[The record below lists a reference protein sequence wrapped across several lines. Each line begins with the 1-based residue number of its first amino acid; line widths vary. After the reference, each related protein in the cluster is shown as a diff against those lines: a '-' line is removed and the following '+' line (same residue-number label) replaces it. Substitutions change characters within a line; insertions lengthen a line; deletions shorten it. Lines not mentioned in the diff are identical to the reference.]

1 MRTVKVLAFASIL
14 LAASVTQAGKVTGK
28 VIITPEFREAADK
41 ATRVSKDKKPAFY
54 WNEPN
59 GIADVRPLRIDPSRD
74 LAVVLIKEGAK
85 EPDVD
90 ELTTVKVFA
99 GAMERSVVVT
109 RPKST
114 IRFRNVNP
122 FDHKLFV
129 PGMDAFRP
137 EHQSN
142 GAFRPI
148 EFAEEGIFEINCKLF
163 PHFKAFVVVTKA
175 TIVVPIKKDGTFALD
190 SLGEGSYTL
199 KVFYNGKW
207 IHKQNFKVAGG
218 GGQALEVKLTPGSS
232 GKQEAETKK
241 KDKKAKDGAK

>member
-1 MRTVKVLAFASIL
+1 MRTVKVLTFASIL
-14 LAASVTQAGKVTGK
+14 LVASTTQAGKVTGK
-28 VIITPEFREAADK
+28 VTITPEFREAADK
-41 ATRVSKDKKPAFY
+41 ENRASNDKKPAFY

-59 GIADVRPLRIDPSRD
+59 GIADVRPLWINPSSD
-74 LAVVLIKEGAK
+74 LAVVLIREGAK
-85 EPDVD
+85 EPAAD

-99 GAMERSVVVT
+99 GAMERRVIVT

-122 FDHKLFV
+122 FDHELFV
-129 PGMDAFRP
+129 PGMATFRP

-148 EFAEEGIFEINCKLF
+148 EFPEEGIYKINCKLF

-175 TIVVPIKKDGTFALD
+175 TVIVPVKRDGTFAVDKLE
-190 SLGEGSYTL
+190 EGKYLL
-199 KVFYNGKW
+199 KVFYDGKW
-207 IHKQNFKVAGG
+207 IHKQNFKVTGG
-218 GGQALEVKLTPGSS
+218 GGQTLEVKISPESS
-232 GKQEAETKK
+232 GKQEAETKE